1 MKALEEELRLAEQ
14 ENEDAKALIVESPE
28 RITLERDIAKEELSL
43 TSHQLQLRHT
53 NLGQLQEVANQR

>member
-1 MKALEEELRLAEQ
+1 MKALEDELRLAEQ

-43 TSHQLQLRHT
+43 TS
-53 NLGQLQEVANQR
+53 

>member
-43 TSHQLQLRHT
+43 TSQQLQLRHT
-53 NLGQLQEVANQR
+53 NLAQLQEVANQR